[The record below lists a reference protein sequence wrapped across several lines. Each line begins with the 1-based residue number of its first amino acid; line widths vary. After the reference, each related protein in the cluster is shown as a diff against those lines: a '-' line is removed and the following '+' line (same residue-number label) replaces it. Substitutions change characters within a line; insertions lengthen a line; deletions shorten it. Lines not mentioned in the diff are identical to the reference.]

1 MTSNSDEA
9 LDLVLTGAATDSAE
23 ANSELSRLPRVL
35 RYALLAARG
44 AYNLKERVLAEL
56 AEIAPDV
63 MELAAKWI
71 DYPYDSD
78 HTHELA
84 ARLDH
89 LAVVKD
95 DANLRGLA
103 DAVRIVSLPQPPENS
118 RQRLAAQ
125 RVAKAVLH
133 AHESSHTMIEGT
145 LLAEV
150 ERIVIGWASLSLYPD
165 RQSMAS
171 LACHAVR
178 RIAKDL
184 VEGIEREAAGRAS
197 PLKTITAQAATTSP
211 ANSAGDDDDDDDST
225 VPPGHLIV
233 CCMDKELLKNQKVK
247 EVMRGHE
254 HAINAALPLIETPPL
269 HDVRQKLLF
278 EFPYAQTVI
287 DFVLSDLVGR
297 TTVGLRP
304 VVIWGPAGSGKTRFC
319 RRVVEL
325 LGVSAWRTDASRSD
339 GAVFAGTDR
348 RWYTAEPCHP
358 FLAISRA
365 RHANPI
371 VIIDEIEK
379 SGTRS
384 DHGRF
389 WDCLLAFLE
398 NETAGGSYM
407 DPALQVPLFL
417 AHVSYIA
424 TANSLDPLPAPL
436 RDRFRTIEFPEPRPG
451 DLDAL
456 LPAAVAAYASDRQ
469 MDTRWIA
476 PFAAWERDLI
486 AQKWRG
492 GSVRRLRR
500 FVETILRARERSA
513 QMH

>member
-1 MTSNSDEA
+1 MTSKPNDP
-9 LDLVLTGAATDSAE
+9 LDSVLSGAAADSAT
-23 ANSELSRLPRVL
+23 ADGLSGLPRVL
-35 RYALLAARG
+35 RYAILAARG
-44 AYNLKERVLAEL
+44 ASNLKERVLAEI

-63 MELAAKWI
+63 MELAAMWI

-89 LAVVKD
+89 LAVAKD

-103 DAVRIVSLPQPPENS
+103 DAVRIVSLPQPENS

-125 RVAKAVLH
+125 RIAKAVLH
-133 AHESSHTMIEGT
+133 AHGSSHTMIEGA

-178 RIAKDL
+178 RVGVDL
-184 VEGIEREAAGRAS
+184 VAGIEREAAGRVS
-197 PLKTITAQAATTSP
+197 PLKAIAAQAATTSP
-211 ANSAGDDDDDDDST
+211 ANSAGDDDDDDST
-225 VPPGHLIV
+225 IPPGHLIV
-233 CCMDKELLKNQKVK
+233 CSMDKALLKNQKVK

-278 EFPYAQTVI
+278 EFPYAQTVV

-297 TTVGLRP
+297 TAVGLRP
-304 VVIWGPAGSGKTRFC
+304 VIVHGPAGSGKTRFA

-379 SGTRS
+379 AGTRA

-389 WDCLLAFLE
+389 WDCLLGFLE
-398 NETAGGSYM
+398 IETAGSYM
-407 DPALQVPLFL
+407 DPALQVPLDL
-417 AHVSYIA
+417 THVSYIA
-424 TANSLDPLPAPL
+424 TANSLDPLPSPL
-436 RDRFRTIEFPEPRPG
+436 RDRFRTIEFPEPRAA

-456 LPAAVAAYASDRQ
+456 LPAAIAAFASDRQ
-469 MDTRWIA
+469 MDARWIA
-476 PFAAWERDLI
+476 PLAAWERDLI
-486 AQKWRG
+486 GQKWKG

-500 FVETILRARERSA
+500 FVEVILRARERTA

>member
-23 ANSELSRLPRVL
+23 ADSELSHLPRVL
-35 RYALLAARG
+35 RYAVLAARG
-44 AYNLKERVLAEL
+44 AGTLRARILAEI

-78 HTHELA
+78 HGHALA
-84 ARLDH
+84 AQIDH

-103 DAVRIVSLPQPPENS
+103 DAVRIVSLPHPEDS

-133 AHESSHTMIEGT
+133 AHGSSHTILEGA

-165 RQSMAS
+165 RQLMSS

-178 RIAKDL
+178 RIGKDL

-197 PLKTITAQAATTSP
+197 PLKAIAAQAATTSA

-225 VPPGHLIV
+225 VSPGHLIV
-233 CCMDKELLKNQKVK
+233 CRMNKELIKNQKVK

-287 DFVLSDLVGR
+287 DFACAS
-297 TTVGLRP
+297 
-304 VVIWGPAGSGKTRFC
+304 KTRRKTPLIC
-319 RRVVEL
+319 SDVIM
-325 LGVSAWRTDASRSD
+325 GSCSVSNS
-339 GAVFAGTDR
+339 
-348 RWYTAEPCHP
+348 
-358 FLAISRA
+358 AIRFSCAPNSRA
-365 RHANPI
+365 RGR
-371 VIIDEIEK
+371 
-379 SGTRS
+379 SG
-384 DHGRF
+384 
-389 WDCLLAFLE
+389 
-398 NETAGGSYM
+398 
-407 DPALQVPLFL
+407 VPRLITTWLFFR
-417 AHVSYIA
+417 AE
-424 TANSLDPLPAPL
+424 PLP
-436 RDRFRTIEFPEPRPG
+436 T
-451 DLDAL
+451 
-456 LPAAVAAYASDRQ
+456 
-469 MDTRWIA
+469 
-476 PFAAWERDLI
+476 
-486 AQKWRG
+486 
-492 GSVRRLRR
+492 GSLRR
-500 FVETILRARERSA
+500 
-513 QMH
+513 Q

>member
-1 MTSNSDEA
+1 MTSKPNNP
-9 LDLVLTGAATDSAE
+9 LDSVLSGAAADSATTDGL
-23 ANSELSRLPRVL
+23 AGLPRVL
-35 RYALLAARG
+35 RYAVLAARG
-44 AYNLKERVLAEL
+44 AYNLRERVLAEL

-71 DYPYDSD
+71 DYPHDSD

-84 ARLDH
+84 ARLDR

-103 DAVRIVSLPQPPENS
+103 DAVRIVSLPHPEDS

-133 AHESSHTMIEGT
+133 AHRSSYAILKGE

-165 RQSMAS
+165 RELMAS

-178 RIAKDL
+178 RIGMEL
-184 VEGIEREAAGRAS
+184 VEGIEREAVGHAS
-197 PLKTITAQAATTSP
+197 PLKAVAAQAATTSP
-211 ANSAGDDDDDDDST
+211 TNSAGDDDDDDDDDGA

-233 CCMDKELLKNQKVK
+233 CSMDKALLKNQKVK
-247 EVMRGHE
+247 EVIRGHE
-254 HAINAALPLIETPPL
+254 HAINVALPLINAPPL
-269 HDVRQKLLF
+269 HEVRQKLLF
-278 EFPYAQTVI
+278 EFPYAQSVI

-297 TTVGLRP
+297 ATVGMRP
-304 VVIWGPAGSGKTRFC
+304 VIVWGPAGSGKTRFC
-319 RRVVEL
+319 RRFVEL

-365 RHANPI
+365 RHANPF
-371 VIIDEIEK
+371 VILDEIERAP
-379 SGTRS
+379 TRS

-398 NETAGGSYM
+398 IETAGGSYM
-407 DPALQVPLFL
+407 DPTLQVPLNL
-417 AHVSYIA
+417 GHVSYIA

-436 RDRFRTIEFPEPRPG
+436 RDRFRTIEFPEPRAA
-451 DLDAL
+451 DLGAL

-469 MDTRWIA
+469 MDARWIA

-486 AQKWRG
+486 GQKWKG

-500 FVETILRARERSA
+500 FVEAILRARERSA
-513 QMH
+513 EMH